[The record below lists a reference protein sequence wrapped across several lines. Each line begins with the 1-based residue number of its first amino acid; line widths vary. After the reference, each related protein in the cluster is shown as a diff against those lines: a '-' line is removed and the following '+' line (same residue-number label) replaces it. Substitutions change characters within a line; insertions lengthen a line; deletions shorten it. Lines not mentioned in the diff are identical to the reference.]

1 MAHLGK
7 NSFRAVVVRK
17 EARWLRLSRMSDFH
31 SEVNMMSVQVD
42 LYSTIHKGQRA
53 RFFRI
58 AARAGSIDYA
68 DHNALDSLY
77 DELRSFKEEMRLHA
91 ALEEKFIHPLLSD
104 ELRFPVFPALEVLA
118 SRNALE
124 VYLDL
129 L

>member
-1 MAHLGK
+1 MSAH
-7 NSFRAVVVRK
+7 
-17 EARWLRLSRMSDFH
+17 
-31 SEVNMMSVQVD
+31 VD

-53 RFFRI
+53 RFLKI
-58 AARAGSIDYA
+58 GARAGTIDYA
-68 DHNALDSLY
+68 DQKALDSLY
-77 DELRSFKEEMRLHA
+77 DELSSFREEMRLHA